1 MDFEKLEEINK
12 KMKTTDI
19 KGKDYVE
26 VNKRVLGFREL
37 FPNGTIETEII
48 SLNDGVILMK
58 ATVRDENEK
67 ILATGLAY
75 EIENSSFINKTSFI
89 ENCET
94 SAVGRALGFLGIG
107 IDGSI
112 ASAEEIA
119 NAQKEQEK
127 IKMENEK
134 LKVMIV
140 MRKKKLEQDKNE
152 AEKIFIKEILKKNK
166 ISDEN
171 LGNLSVEEFT
181 KLEEYIKKEIEKQKN
196 QKEV

>member
-1 MDFEKLEEINK
+1 MDFEKLKEINK
-12 KMKTTDI
+12 NLKTIDI

-26 VNKRVLGFREL
+26 VNKRVLAFREL
-37 FPNGTIETEII
+37 YPNGTIETNLI
-48 SLNDGVILMK
+48 SVVDGTVLIK
-58 ATVRDENEK
+58 AMVRDENEK

-75 EIENSSFINKTSFI
+75 ERENSSFINKTSYV

-112 ASAEEIA
+112 ASAEEVA

-134 LKVMIV
+134 LKVMIL
-140 MRKKKLEQDKNE
+140 MRKKKLEQDKSE
-152 AEKIFIKEILKKNK
+152 AEKTFIKEILKKNN
-166 ISDEN
+166 ISDEK

-181 KLEEYIKKEIEKQKN
+181 KLEEYIKKEIEKQKK